1 MLFAQALKKSEN
13 LTGLCFFDKILKSV
27 ILYAQFY
34 LKSVDFGILIPYRF
48 YKQYDDIAILKEYY
62 GGMRRYAEFIIGRM
76 GRKTLLSKPLHLKH
90 KYRKYAINCGQAYG
104 EWAEPADVHPMHWTD
119 MILPKPEVATAY
131 ASWMMKLMSEIAGM
145 LGKREDEK
153 RYAFYAGKTKEAY
166 RAIRQTAEYPLD
178 TDRQAMLV
186 RPLYLDLLDER
197 QTKYAKEH
205 LIKAMGNYGWRVG
218 TGFLST
224 PLILDVLA
232 DIDVEYAYKLLENE
246 EMPGWLFMPKIGATT
261 IWESWEGTQAQGGIA
276 SLDHYSK
283 GAVLEWVFSKMCGIT
298 VAGENKFRIAPMP
311 GGRFS
316 FVKTTYKSVY
326 GEVTSGWEKTE
337 SGWKYF
343 FCVPSNTMAEVVLP
357 DGRKKTVAAGR
368 YVF

>member
-1 MLFAQALKKSEN
+1 
-13 LTGLCFFDKILKSV
+13 
-27 ILYAQFY
+27 
-34 LKSVDFGILIPYRF
+34 
-48 YKQYDDIAILKEYY
+48 
-62 GGMRRYAEFIIGRM
+62 
-76 GRKTLLSKPLHLKH
+76 
-90 KYRKYAINCGQAYG
+90 
-104 EWAEPADVHPMHWTD
+104 

-178 TDRQAMLV
+178 TDRQTMLV

-283 GAVLEWVFSKMCGIT
+283 GAVLERVFSKMCGIT